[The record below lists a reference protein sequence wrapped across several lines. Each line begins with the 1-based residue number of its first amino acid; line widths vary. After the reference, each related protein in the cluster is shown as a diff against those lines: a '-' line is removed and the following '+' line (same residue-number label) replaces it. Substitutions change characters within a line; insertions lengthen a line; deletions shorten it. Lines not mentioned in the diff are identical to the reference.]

1 MAAVSQKIS
10 TLIGGVSQQP
20 DTVKYNGQ
28 LRRCD
33 NFYPDVALG
42 LTKRPGLQPI
52 SKLSAPF
59 TDGTWFTVFR
69 DDQEKYLIQ
78 FSKAGGLK
86 IWSANTGLSQV
97 VNAIDAE
104 ATDYATHDN
113 IEDLQVL
120 QINDYV
126 FVLNRSKVVRE
137 SSTLSAVQTPYAFVT
152 INTVAYSST
161 YTVNLDGNTFSY
173 ATTTTST
180 NQLNVK
186 TIIDGLVTAIN
197 LNAAYV
203 ATGIS
208 NYIHIRRAD
217 DADFNITATGGNA
230 GTAIEAYKGSVTAP
244 AQLPKQFLNNLKVK
258 VSGSNDTGADDYWV
272 IFRTVDNEP
281 TGVGVWEETIAPETI
296 LSLDEETLPHA
307 IIRNADGTFTFR
319 KLDLAGATASNSVVV
334 NGIPTDVTPL
344 NAVSGGHIVGEKF
357 SALGGT
363 GSGLR
368 LRVTKIKTT
377 AVATNYVRTSSSFIH
392 RRNWVG
398 PDYGYDYYDNGVFVA
413 TKYSNSST
421 APTITIGNKK
431 YAQFGTFAAVNGI
444 QRSGVTITVTTKG
457 VIDQVTIQE
466 SGQNYTA
473 LDVVTNVQNDTF
485 TINTV
490 VSQTKVGDITALQ
503 YWKPREVGDAVTNPT
518 PTFVNNPVDSIA
530 FYRNRLILTSRQ
542 NVICSQAGDYFN
554 FFASTVITIVDS
566 DPIDLSASSL
576 RPLRF
581 KSAIASP
588 RGLLLFGDNGQYALE
603 TTTEAFSPKT
613 AEINVLATYSATD
626 RVAPV
631 DLGPSFAF
639 LEEGQKAAS
648 IYEMDVSSTGGKPIV
663 VELTKLIP
671 TYIPSGVSQIHAS
684 IPAGVFAILSETD
697 PSNLYLY
704 RWFENPGQARISSWF
719 KWNLPGTIEIFA
731 FDQDVM
737 FIVTK
742 HDNNYILSRVSL
754 ITDTSAQSL
763 IFEDSFVDVR
773 LDFFDYNPI
782 VVYDVDDGTTHIC
795 FKEGIGEVSTEAVL
809 MYLSTP
815 SAGYF
820 EEQTVQYDATKP
832 IGQQYFL
839 TADGNQTADRF
850 AIGYKYTSTA
860 TLPAFYVVKDITTA
874 SKDTVNIPRVSRIKV
889 NSYNSGPFKV
899 VSKVVGRADFESIC
913 PQITASFTAAN
924 TFPLLRNTQSTIPI
938 MAKGTEVE
946 IDLIADNPFP
956 TAFTSLDWEGTYDNK
971 GIRSL

>member
-1 MAAVSQKIS
+1 M
-10 TLIGGVSQQP
+10 
-20 DTVKYNGQ
+20 
-28 LRRCD
+28 
-33 NFYPDVALG
+33 
-42 LTKRPGLQPI
+42 
-52 SKLSAPF
+52 
-59 TDGTWFTVFR
+59 
-69 DDQEKYLIQ
+69 
-78 FSKAGGLK
+78 
-86 IWSANTGLSQV
+86 
-97 VNAIDAE
+97 
-104 ATDYATHDN
+104 
-113 IEDLQVL
+113 
-120 QINDYV
+120 
-126 FVLNRSKVVRE
+126 
-137 SSTLSAVQTPYAFVT
+137 
-152 INTVAYSST
+152 
-161 YTVNLDGNTFSY
+161 
-173 ATTTTST
+173 
-180 NQLNVK
+180 
-186 TIIDGLVTAIN
+186 
-197 LNAAYV
+197 
-203 ATGIS
+203 
-208 NYIHIRRAD
+208 
-217 DADFNITATGGNA
+217 
-230 GTAIEAYKGSVTAP
+230 
-244 AQLPKQFLNNLKVK
+244 
-258 VSGSNDTGADDYWV
+258 
-272 IFRTVDNEP
+272 
-281 TGVGVWEETIAPETI
+281 
-296 LSLDEETLPHA
+296 
-307 IIRNADGTFTFR
+307 
-319 KLDLAGATASNSVVV
+319 
-334 NGIPTDVTPL
+334 
-344 NAVSGGHIVGEKF
+344 
-357 SALGGT
+357 
-363 GSGLR
+363 R
-368 LRVTKIKTT
+368 LRVKKLKTLFVST
-377 AVATNYVRTSSSFIH
+377 SYSNTSSSYIV
-392 RRNWVG
+392 RTG
-398 PDYGYDYYDNGVFVA
+398 PIIFGSTQYYSFYYYENNFLITIRTLLA
-413 TKYSNSST
+413 QTF
-421 APTITIGNKK
+421 APTVVIGNKT
-431 YAQFGTFAAVNGI
+431 YAQFGSFGNVGG
-444 QRSGVTITVTTKG
+444 QLRSGVTITVTTTN
-457 VIDQVTIQE
+457 VIDEVTIQE
-466 SGQNYTA
+466 AGQNYTA
-473 LDVVTNVQNDTF
+473 LDVVTNVEGDTF

-490 VSQTKVGDITALQ
+490 TSENKVGDITALQ
-503 YWKPREVGDAVTNPT
+503 YWKPREVGDSVTNPM
-518 PTFVNNPVDSIA
+518 PTFVNNPLDSIA

-613 AEINVLATYSATD
+613 AEINVLSTYSATD
-626 RVAPV
+626 KVAPV

-639 LEEGQKAAS
+639 LDEGQKAAS

-671 TYIPSGVSQIHAS
+671 TYIPSGVSQLHAS
-684 IPAGVFAILSETD
+684 IPAGVFALLSETD

-719 KWNLPGTIEIFA
+719 KWNLPGTIETFA
-731 FDQDVM
+731 FDQDTM

-742 HDNNYILSRVSL
+742 HDNNYILSKVSL

-795 FKEGIGEVSTEAVL
+795 FKDGIGEVDSEAVL
-809 MYLSTP
+809 MYLSSE

-820 EEQTVQYDATKP
+820 EEQTIQYDAAKP

-850 AIGYKYTSTA
+850 AIGYKYVSTA
-860 TLPAFYVVKDITTA
+860 TLPAFYVMKDMTTA
-874 SKDTVNIPRVSRIKV
+874 SKDTVNIPRISRIKI

-913 PQITASFTAAN
+913 PQITASFTSAN